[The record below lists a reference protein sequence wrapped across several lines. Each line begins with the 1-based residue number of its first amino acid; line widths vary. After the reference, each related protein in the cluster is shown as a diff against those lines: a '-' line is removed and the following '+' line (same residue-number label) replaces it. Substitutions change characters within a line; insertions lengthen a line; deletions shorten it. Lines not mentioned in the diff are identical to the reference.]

1 MKRKNIDTM
10 REVRLWVGQIVV
22 PALITVGAVMQ
33 IPGVKEGMDEK
44 IQQTKESIARKF
56 RKESR

>member
-1 MKRKNIDTM
+1 
-10 REVRLWVGQIVV
+10 
-22 PALITVGAVMQ
+22 MQ
-33 IPGVKEGMDEK
+33 IPGVKEGVDEK

>member
-10 REVRLWVGQIVV
+10 REIRLWVGQIVV
-22 PALITVGAVMQ
+22 PALITAGAVMQ

-44 IQQTKESIARKF
+44 IRQTKESIARKF

>member
-10 REVRLWVGQIVV
+10 REIRLWVGQIVV
-22 PALITVGAVMQ
+22 LALITVGAVMQ
-33 IPGVKEGMDEK
+33 IPGVKEGVDEK
-44 IQQTKESIARKF
+44 IRQTKESIARKF